1 MFPSLLLT
9 MTNKDI
15 PLVFQVH
22 TMDWRWQVKR
32 KRVQDKGEAFT
43 GHHNVGP
50 SRPRGQAIILCA
62 DTAGN
67 VAATPTVILLG
78 K

>member
-1 MFPSLLLT
+1 M
-9 MTNKDI
+9 
-15 PLVFQVH
+15 
-22 TMDWRWQVKR
+22 KR

-43 GHHNVGP
+43 GHQNVGP

-62 DTAGN
+62 DSAGN
-67 VAATPTVILLG
+67 MVATLTVILLG